1 VFAKNNL
8 SKEKSVKQ
16 ALKEVIENGES
27 VIRAAVNYNIERTA
41 LLRKV
46 IIVINLFF
54 NIMSNE
60 TFPIT
65 GAIKSSF

>member
-1 VFAKNNL
+1 M
-8 SKEKSVKQ
+8 
-16 ALKEVIENGES
+16 
-27 VIRAAVNYNIERTA
+27 NYNIERTV

-65 GAIKSSF
+65 GAITSSFKNRHGVSHDIGGP